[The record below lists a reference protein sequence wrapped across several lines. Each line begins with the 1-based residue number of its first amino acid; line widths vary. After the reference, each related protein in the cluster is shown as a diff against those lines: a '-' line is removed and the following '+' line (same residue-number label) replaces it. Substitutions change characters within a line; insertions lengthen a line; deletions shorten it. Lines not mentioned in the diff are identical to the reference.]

1 MTQSGMN
8 NTFRA
13 IVGRLGIQGGSGH
26 KPPRPHDMRHSF
38 AVHRLLRWYREG
50 ADVQSKLPM
59 LSTFMGHIDP
69 TSTQVY
75 LTVTAA
81 LLQEA
86 NARFYRSFGN
96 VFDQE
101 NDR

>member
-1 MTQSGMN
+1 MQKCLNPIYSE
-8 NTFRA
+8 
-13 IVGRLGIQGGSGH
+13 GIHGGSGH
-26 KPPRPHDMRHSF
+26 KAPRPHDMRHSF

-50 ADVQSKLPM
+50 ADVQSKLLV

-75 LTVTAA
+75 LTITAA
-81 LLQEA
+81 LLHEA
-86 NARFYRSFGN
+86 NGRFHRSFGYL
-96 VFDQE
+96 FDQE